1 MLDFLGTKFKTNHFE
16 KIKRQNQSCCKNQRS
31 SSSKNQKIKVQESE
45 KIKSVF
51 NDQKDELLRSSNQL
65 VDKTFFF
72 VFTNCIWKTFHLRLK
87 ILHLKQNTFC
97 NFEVRQNNLG
107 KAGKKAMEKRLSFI
121 RTYASSKTGSFPLST

>member
-51 NDQKDELLRSSNQL
+51 KDQKDELLRSSNQL
-65 VDKTFFF
+65 VDKTFFCF
-72 VFTNCIWKTFHLRLK
+72 YK
-87 ILHLKQNTFC
+87 LHSENFSFAFENMFC
-97 NFEVRQNNLG
+97 NFEVRQNNLR
-107 KAGKKAMEKRLSFI
+107 KAEKKAMEKRLSFI